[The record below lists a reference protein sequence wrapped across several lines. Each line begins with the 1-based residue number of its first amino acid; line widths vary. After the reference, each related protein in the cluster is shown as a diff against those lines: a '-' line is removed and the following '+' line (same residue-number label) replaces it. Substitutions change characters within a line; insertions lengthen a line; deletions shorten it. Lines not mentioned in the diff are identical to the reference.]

1 MIVYQVMRDGCSDD
15 ESFPVLYANKEK
27 AIEAAKARYPGLS
40 WTEKVFSSKE
50 IWFRAELVQDGYKHL
65 ANMIVRTLRVIE

>member
-1 MIVYQVMRDGCSDD
+1 MVVYQVMEDGTSDD
-15 ESFPVLYANKEK
+15 EVNPILYANKEK
-27 AIEAAKARYPGLS
+27 AIEAAKSRYPGRS

-50 IWFRAELVQDGYKHL
+50 IWLRAELVQDGYKHL